1 MENNNKKWYRS
12 KSFWIRVAIG
22 NGEKGSFVI
31 QLRDWKVVA
40 GLLEARGSNGS
51 LLSWFLFNQLTW
63 KVLSNDYFIHYIIF
77 IIIVMK
83 LAFKVKLNGRGRS
96 FVLWDRIL
104 FRFNKISIFF
114 ERSNKNR
121 KYKKKSNFLNIPSM
135 CPPNKFTIN
144 LANWQFKIF
153 KVKCQILWKNSLE

>member
-83 LAFKVKLNGRGRS
+83 LAFKVKLNGDRLYFGTEFYSVSIKFRS
-96 FVLWDRIL
+96 FLKGVIKIENIKKIQ
-104 FRFNKISIFF
+104 FSKYSFNV
-114 ERSNKNR
+114 
-121 KYKKKSNFLNIPSM
+121 PS
-135 CPPNKFTIN
+135 K
-144 LANWQFKIF
+144 
-153 KVKCQILWKNSLE
+153 